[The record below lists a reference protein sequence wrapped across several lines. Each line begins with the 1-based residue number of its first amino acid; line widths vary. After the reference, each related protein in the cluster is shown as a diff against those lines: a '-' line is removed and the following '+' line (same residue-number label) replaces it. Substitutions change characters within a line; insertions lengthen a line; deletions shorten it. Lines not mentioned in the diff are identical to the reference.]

1 MIRFAIPILAL
12 AGAATAA
19 ILLGLLTHDALHV
32 PRGTIRIDA
41 LTSATFIGVALVGSV
56 LLERSK

>member
-19 ILLGLLTHDALHV
+19 VLLGLFAHDALHV
-32 PRGTIRIDA
+32 ARGTIRIDA
-41 LTSATFIGVALVGSV
+41 LASATLIGFALASSA
-56 LLERSK
+56 LLERNK

>member
-1 MIRFAIPILAL
+1 MIRFAIPILAF

-19 ILLGLLTHDALHV
+19 VLLALLAHDALHV

-41 LTSATFIGVALVGSV
+41 LASATLIGVALASSA
-56 LLERSK
+56 LLERNK

>member
-1 MIRFAIPILAL
+1 MIQFAIPILAL

-19 ILLGLLTHDALHV
+19 VLLALLAHDALHV

-41 LTSATFIGVALVGSV
+41 LASATLIGVALASSA
-56 LLERSK
+56 LLERNK